1 MSHDTAEKEYYNLI
15 SLMEKENQLQRE
27 RETRRERERE
37 VGKIRAETR
46 GTHVSKH

>member
-27 RETRRERERE
+27 RERERER
-37 VGKIRAETR
+37 GGAETR
-46 GTHVSKH
+46 GSHVSKH

>member
-15 SLMEKENQLQRE
+15 SLMEKENQLHNSE
-27 RETRRERERE
+27 LASERER
-37 VGKIRAETR
+37 GARAETR